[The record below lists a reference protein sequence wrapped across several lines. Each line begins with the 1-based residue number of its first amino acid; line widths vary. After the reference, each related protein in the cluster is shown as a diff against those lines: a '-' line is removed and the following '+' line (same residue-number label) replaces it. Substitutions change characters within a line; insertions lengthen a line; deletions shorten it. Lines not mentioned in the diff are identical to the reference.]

1 MDRINQILQH
11 PLFIKYMKE
20 NAVKEKE
27 RIFCRH
33 NMAHVMDVARIAYIL
48 NMEEGHG
55 LAKDMIYGAALL
67 HDIGRHVQYEN
78 GEKHAFAGARMAPE
92 ILYECGFSEQEIE
105 EITDAIYHHSDKS
118 RVGQTGLAGLLAK
131 ADQMSRACFV
141 CAAEKE
147 CNWKD
152 ERKNYIIEW

>member
-1 MDRINQILQH
+1 MFLPIL
-11 PLFIKYMKE
+11 KK
-20 NAVKEKE
+20 VKEKYPHLVVFNSQE
-27 RIFCRH
+27 LFKK
-33 NMAHVMDVARIAYIL
+33 ARTI
-48 NMEEGHG
+48 
-55 LAKDMIYGAALL
+55 
-67 HDIGRHVQYEN
+67 
-78 GEKHAFAGARMAPE
+78 KH
-92 ILYECGFSEQEIE
+92 EQEIE